1 MKECKNWKMR
11 FVRELGRTTW
21 PSWVSHSPECLSNL
35 QPLFAHLNFSV
46 QEQTD
51 VTRASRWPGSGN
63 ERSCFAE
70 AEWSSSICAII
81 FIYFSCSRSQIL
93 VPQPGIEPRS
103 PQGKCRVLTTGSPG
117 NSQCH
122 DIYRFRC
129 CCLCMKRN

>member
-1 MKECKNWKMR
+1 MR
-11 FVRELGRTTW
+11 FARNLGRTKQ
-21 PSWVSHSPECLSNL
+21 PSWASQYPDCSLSL

-63 ERSCFAE
+63 EKSCFAE
-70 AEWSSSICAII
+70 AEWSSCICAII
-81 FIYFSCSRSQIL
+81 FIYFSCSVSQIL

-103 PQGKCRVLTTGSPG
+103 PQGKCRVLTTGPPG

-122 DIYRFRC
+122 DIYRFC
-129 CCLCMKRN
+129 CGCLYMKR